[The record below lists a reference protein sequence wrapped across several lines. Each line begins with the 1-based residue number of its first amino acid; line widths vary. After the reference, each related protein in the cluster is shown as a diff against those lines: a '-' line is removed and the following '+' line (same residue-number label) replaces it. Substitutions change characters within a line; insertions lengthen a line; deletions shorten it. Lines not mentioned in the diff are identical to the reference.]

1 MKNVPYFK
9 DSVALVTGAASGIG
23 RATSLE
29 LASRGTH
36 LALLDRDAV
45 KLEEVAQE
53 AKRLGVRVSIHIVDL
68 QDEKAVLKVPEA
80 VIAEHGKINLL
91 INAAGVALIG
101 RFEKLTLEEFRW
113 LIDINFWSVV
123 VLTKGCLPYMQEQ
136 DYGHFVNFS
145 SVWGLAAPA
154 GRTAYTTSKFAIRGF
169 SDTLRHELEGSNVG
183 MSVVYPAGIKTPITM
198 TARVAAAVNPEAAKR
213 AQEALN
219 VKYDISPEAA
229 ALLIVSAI
237 EKRKAKLLIGRS
249 SYLIDWLTRLF
260 PVGYW
265 NIIKKSLAAT
275 NV

>member
-1 MKNVPYFK
+1 MKNTPNFK
-9 DSVALVTGAASGIG
+9 DSVALITGAASGIG

-29 LASRGTH
+29 LARRGTH

-45 KLEEVAQE
+45 NLETVATE
-53 AKRLGVRVSIHIVDL
+53 ARLLGVKVTTYVVDL
-68 QDEKAVLKVPEA
+68 RNEQAVLDVPNA
-80 VIAEHGKINLL
+80 VIAAHGKINIL

-113 LIDINFWSVV
+113 LIDINFWSVI
-123 VLTKGCLPYMQEQ
+123 VLTKACLAYMQKE
-136 DYGHFVNFS
+136 DYGHIVNFS

-154 GRTAYTTSKFAIRGF
+154 GRTGYATSKFAIRGF
-169 SDTLRHELEGSNVG
+169 SDALRHEFDGSNMG
-183 MSVVYPAGIKTPITM
+183 MSVVYPAGIQTPITL
-198 TARVAAAVNPEAAKR
+198 TARVAAAVDPQAAKR

-219 VKYDISPEAA
+219 AKYDLSPETAA
-229 ALLIVSAI
+229 QIIVSGI
-237 EKRKAKLLIGRS
+237 EKRKARVLIGRPS
-249 SYLIDWLTRLF
+249 FLIDWLTRLF